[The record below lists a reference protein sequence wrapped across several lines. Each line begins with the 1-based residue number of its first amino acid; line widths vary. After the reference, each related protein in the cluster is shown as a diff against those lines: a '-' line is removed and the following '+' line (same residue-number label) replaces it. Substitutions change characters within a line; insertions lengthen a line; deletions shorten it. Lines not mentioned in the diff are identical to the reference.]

1 MKKIQKDALISQCL
15 IKVYKMLVSLNNNN
29 IFIPKYTFSNENESK
44 YLYNS
49 NNAIKKQNKK
59 INSKIII
66 KDNNKKKKLI
76 LLSIMEF

>member
-1 MKKIQKDALISQCL
+1 
-15 IKVYKMLVSLNNNN
+15 MLSSLNNNNN

-59 INSKIII
+59 INSKI
-66 KDNNKKKKLI
+66 KKKKKKKKKK
-76 LLSIMEF
+76 S

>member
-1 MKKIQKDALISQCL
+1 MQKIQKDELISQCR
-15 IKVYKMLVSLNNNN
+15 IKVNKMLSSSNNNNN
-29 IFIPKYTFSNENESK
+29 IFIPKYTIANKNESK

-66 KDNNKKKKLI
+66 KDNNKKKK
-76 LLSIMEF
+76 S